1 MPAAKK
7 TNRRAQILQALAGML
22 ETSPGQRIT
31 TAKLAEK
38 VGVSEA
44 ALYRHFPSKARM
56 FEGLIEFIE
65 ETLFSRINKII
76 NEEKDSA
83 ARCQLILHLILGF
96 AEKNPGITRILNGD
110 ALLGEQER
118 LRLRI
123 AKLFERLETQLKQI
137 LRERRLREGKQLTAS
152 PSSICIKS
160 ILLCWM
166 SARLFSG
173 PERNA
178 RRKDSIYKRCVE
190 EQLTRKAVTTAKQAR
205 LRKDLTVM
213 QQFWP

>member
-1 MPAAKK
+1 MPAVKK

-22 ETSPGQRIT
+22 ETHQGQRIT

-56 FEGLIEFIE
+56 FEGLIECIE
-65 ETLFSRINKII
+65 ETLFSRINKIL

-83 ARCQLILHLILGF
+83 ARCQLILHLLLGF

-110 ALLGEQER
+110 ALMGEQDR
-118 LRLRI
+118 LRARI

-137 LRERRLREGKQLTAS
+137 LRERKLREGKTLAADEGVVANMM
-152 PSSICIKS
+152 ICYVDGRINQF
-160 ILLCWM
+160 I
-166 SARLFSG
+166 RSG
-173 PERNA
+173 F
-178 RRKDSIYKRCVE
+178 
-190 EQLTRKAVTTAKQAR
+190 TRKPTE
-205 LRKDLTVM
+205 
-213 QQFWP
+213 QFNEQWQMFRQVFI

>member
-1 MPAAKK
+1 MEYERFLLDCGGITLIMPAVKK

-22 ETSPGQRIT
+22 ETNAGQRIT

-65 ETLFSRINKII
+65 ETLFTRINKIV

-110 ALLGEQER
+110 ALMGEQDR
-118 LRLRI
+118 LRARI
-123 AKLFERLETQLKQI
+123 AKLYERLETQMKQV
-137 LRERRLREGKQLTAS
+137 LRERKLREGKTLSAEEEVIANLM
-152 PSSICIKS
+152 ICYVDGRINLY
-160 ILLCWM
+160 I
-166 SARLFSG
+166 RSG
-173 PERNA
+173 F
-178 RRKDSIYKRCVE
+178 
-190 EQLTRKAVTTAKQAR
+190 TRKPTEQFSEQWQVFKQ
-205 LRKDLTVM
+205 L
-213 QQFWP
+213 FI